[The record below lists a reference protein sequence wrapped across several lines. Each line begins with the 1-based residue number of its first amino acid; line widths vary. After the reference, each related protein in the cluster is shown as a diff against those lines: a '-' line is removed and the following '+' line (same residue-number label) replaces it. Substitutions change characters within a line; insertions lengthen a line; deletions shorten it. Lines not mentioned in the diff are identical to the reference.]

1 MSSTFFISDLHLAAA
16 RPQLTEALAALLER
30 HRNCDA
36 LYILGDL
43 FETWVGDDDDDTIAT
58 DTCALLRQFSDRG
71 PALYLMPGNRDF
83 LIGEDFCARA
93 GATLLSDPTVIDL
106 YERRTLLMHGDS
118 LCTADTEYQAFR
130 ERARDPLWQ
139 SQMLKLSL
147 RERRTVAAR
156 LRTISGEAKSNKA
169 EDIVD
174 VTPAEVERVMTE
186 QQVQQLIHGHTHR
199 PARHEAS
206 GKLRLALGDWGDL
219 GWLARA
225 SAGNI
230 ELVNFQI

>member
-1 MSSTFFISDLHLAAA
+1 VSSTLFISDLHLDSA
-16 RPQLTEALAALLER
+16 RPQLSEALAALLER
-30 HRNCDA
+30 HCDCDA

-43 FETWVGDDDDDTIAT
+43 FETWIGDDDDSTIAA

-71 PALYLMPGNRDF
+71 PALFLMPGNRDF

-93 GATLLSDPTVIDL
+93 GATLLTDPTVIDL
-106 YERRTLLMHGDS
+106 YKQRTLLMHGDS

-139 SQMLKLSL
+139 SQMLNFSL
-147 RERRTVAAR
+147 QERRAVAAR
-156 LRTISGEAKSNKA
+156 LRSISGEAKSNKA

-199 PARHEAS
+199 PARHETS
-206 GKLRLALGDWGDL
+206 GRLRLALGDWGDD
-219 GWLARA
+219 GWLVSA
-225 SAGNI
+225 SAGTIDLTNFNI
-230 ELVNFQI
+230 